1 MRAAILIA
9 AGLTAGCY
17 SYHRLGTPD
26 PEPGMSVA
34 VTLTDA
40 GTQELGRYLGPDA
53 FIVRGRYVR
62 ADERGLVVAVVQ
74 VETKRGDWQPWAGE
88 SVTLPTGHI
97 ASLEARRLAKGRTV
111 LLAGVGVA
119 SLAATP
125 LAFTL
130 AGGGGGSGGGRAP
143 PPPKE
148 PSAIGNHARE
158 AQNPLE
164 RPFH

>member
-1 MRAAILIA
+1 MRTAILITTA
-9 AGLTAGCY
+9 SLTAGCY
-17 SYHRLGTPD
+17 SYLPLRTPD
-26 PEPGMSVA
+26 LDPAPGMSVA

-40 GTQELGRYLGPDA
+40 GTQELGPYLGPDA

-62 ADERGLVVAVVQ
+62 ADERGLVLAVVQ

-119 SLAATP
+119 SLAATT

-130 AGGGGGSGGGRAP
+130 TGGGGGSGGSGTR
-143 PPPKE
+143 PPPK
-148 PSAIGNHARE
+148 
-158 AQNPLE
+158 
-164 RPFH
+164 

>member
-1 MRAAILIA
+1 MVGYEKRPRHPVCMRSAIMIA
-9 AGLTAGCY
+9 AASLTAGCY
-17 SYHRLGTPD
+17 SYNPLRTPD

-40 GTQELGRYLGPDA
+40 GTLELGPYLGLDA

-62 ADERGLVVAVVQ
+62 ADERGLVLAVLQ

-119 SLAATP
+119 SLAATT

-130 AGGGGGSGGGRAP
+130 TGGGGGSGGSGTR
-143 PPPKE
+143 PPPK
-148 PSAIGNHARE
+148 
-158 AQNPLE
+158 
-164 RPFH
+164 

>member
-1 MRAAILIA
+1 MGGYEMRPRRPVRVRTAILIA

-17 SYHRLGTPD
+17 SYHPLSTPD

-34 VTLTDA
+34 VTLPDA
-40 GTQELGRYLGPDA
+40 GTLELGPYLGPDA

-62 ADERGLVVAVVQ
+62 ADERGLVLAVVQ

-97 ASLEARRLAKGRTV
+97 ASLEARRLAKGRTM

-119 SLAATP
+119 GLAATT

-130 AGGGGGSGGGRAP
+130 TGSGSGGSGSG
-143 PPPKE
+143 
-148 PSAIGNHARE
+148 
-158 AQNPLE
+158 
-164 RPFH
+164 